1 MNALTSSKT
10 TGTTTGTTT
19 GSSADHASLR
29 SFVNAEWIKFRSVR
43 SNVVALLAS
52 GAVLVMIGTMF
63 SSLAGSDKSPLPP
76 GSTSGTDS
84 LSMSFGALNLC
95 QLILGVLGAIFVA
108 GEYST
113 GMIRSMFTAV
123 GSRATVLWAKAIVL
137 GGASWIV
144 MTIASFAVFF
154 TGQASYGGTDAT
166 YNLSDPG
173 VLRAVLGGG
182 VYGAGIV
189 LMGLALGFILRSSA
203 AAIGTLIGTLMIL
216 PGLVGFLPDS
226 IGESVGK
233 FLPSTAGQAFLSVT
247 GGPKLLSP
255 GAGFAVFA
263 VWAIGLLGIAVFMLH
278 RRDA

>member
-1 MNALTSSKT
+1 MNALASVATAS
-10 TGTTTGTTT
+10 
-19 GSSADHASLR
+19 HASLR
-29 SFVNAEWIKFRSVR
+29 SFVHAEWIKFRSVR
-43 SNVVALLAS
+43 SNVVALLAA
-52 GAVLVMIGTMF
+52 GAVLVLIGTMF
-63 SSLAGSDKSPLPP
+63 SSLAGSDKVLPP
-76 GSTSGTDS
+76 GATAGTDS
-84 LSMSFGALNLC
+84 LSMSFGAMNLC
-95 QLILGVLGAIFVA
+95 QLVLGVLGAVFVA

-113 GMIRSMFTAV
+113 GMIRTMFTAV
-123 GSRATVLWAKAIVL
+123 GSRSTVLWSKAIVL

-154 TGQASYGGTDAT
+154 AGQAAYGGTDAT
-166 YNLSDPG
+166 YSLGDPG

-189 LMGLALGFILRSSA
+189 LMGLALGFILRSTA

-216 PGLVGFLPDS
+216 PGLAGFLPDS

-233 FLPSTAGQAFLSVT
+233 FLPSTAGQAFLSVSRSR
-247 GGPKLLSP
+247 KLLSP

-263 VWAIGLLGIAVFMLH
+263 AWTIGLLGLAVFMLR

>member
-1 MNALTSSKT
+1 MNALTSSAIT
-10 TGTTTGTTT
+10 TSTSSTT
-19 GSSADHASLR
+19 AHASLR
-29 SFVNAEWIKFRSVR
+29 SFVKAEWIKFRSVR
-43 SNVVALLAS
+43 SNVVAMLAS
-52 GAVLVMIGTMF
+52 GVVLVMIGTMF
-63 SSLAGSDKSPLPP
+63 SSLAGSEKALPP
-76 GSTSGTDS
+76 GATSGTDS
-84 LSMSFGALNLC
+84 LSMSFGAMNMC
-95 QLILGVLGAIFVA
+95 QLILGVLGAVFVA

-123 GSRATVLWAKAIVL
+123 GSRSTVLWAKAIVL

-144 MTIASFAVFF
+144 MTIASFVVFF
-154 TGQASYGGTDAT
+154 TGQAAYAGTDAT
-166 YNLSDPG
+166 YSLGDPG

-182 VYGAGIV
+182 VYGTGIV

-203 AAIGTLIGTLMIL
+203 AAIGTLIGTLMIA

-226 IGESVGK
+226 IGESIGK
-233 FLPSTAGQAFLSVT
+233 FLPSTAGQAFLSVS

-263 VWAIGLLGIAVFMLH
+263 AWAIVLLGIAVFMLQ

>member
-1 MNALTSSKT
+1 MNAQTSAAATPST
-10 TGTTTGTTT
+10 A
-19 GSSADHASLR
+19 SRASLR
-29 SFVNAEWIKFRSVR
+29 TFVNAEWIKFRSVR
-43 SNVVALLAS
+43 SNVFALLAA

-63 SSLAGSDKSPLPP
+63 SSLAGSDKSALPP
-76 GSTSGTDS
+76 GATNGTDS
-84 LSMSFGALNLC
+84 LSMSFGAMNLC
-95 QLILGVLGAIFVA
+95 QLVLGVLGAIFVA

-113 GMIRSMFTAV
+113 GMIRSMFTAM
-123 GSRATVLWAKAIVL
+123 GSRSTVLWAKAIVL
-137 GGASWIV
+137 GGASWTV
-144 MTIASFAVFF
+144 MTVASFAVFF
-154 TGQASYGGTDAT
+154 TGQAAYGGTDAT
-166 YNLSDPG
+166 YSLGDPG

-233 FLPSTAGQAFLSVT
+233 FLPSTAGQAFLSVS
-247 GGPKLLSP
+247 GGSKLLSP

-263 VWAIGLLGIAVFMLH
+263 VWVIGMLGIAVFMLR

>member
-1 MNALTSSKT
+1 MNASTLSA
-10 TGTTTGTTT
+10 TT
-19 GSSADHASLR
+19 GSTTGSTTSAATLR
-29 SFVNAEWIKFRSVR
+29 TFVKAEWIKFRTVR
-43 SNVVALLAS
+43 SNVVALLAA
-52 GAVLVMIGTMF
+52 GAVLVLIGTMF
-63 SSLAGSDKSPLPP
+63 SSLAGSDKSALPP
-76 GSTSGTDS
+76 GAASGTDS
-84 LSMSFGALNLC
+84 LSMSFGAMNLC
-95 QLILGVLGAIFVA
+95 QLVLGVLAAIFVA

-123 GSRATVLWAKAIVL
+123 GSRSTVLWAKAIVL

-144 MTIASFAVFF
+144 MTIASVAVFF
-154 TGQASYGGTDAT
+154 TGQAAYGGTDAT
-166 YNLSDPG
+166 YSLGDPG
-173 VLRAVLGGG
+173 VLRAVLSGG

-233 FLPSTAGQAFLSVT
+233 FLPSTAGQAFLSVS
-247 GGPKLLSP
+247 GGSKLLSP

-263 VWAIGLLGIAVFMLH
+263 AWAIVLLAIAIFTLR

>member
-1 MNALTSSKT
+1 MNALTSSAIT
-10 TGTTTGTTT
+10 TATSSTT
-19 GSSADHASLR
+19 AHASLR
-29 SFVNAEWIKFRSVR
+29 SFVKAEWIKFRSVR
-43 SNVVALLAS
+43 SNVVAMLAS
-52 GAVLVMIGTMF
+52 GVVLVMIGTMF
-63 SSLAGSDKSPLPP
+63 SSLAGSDKALPP
-76 GSTSGTDS
+76 GATTGTDS
-84 LSMSFGALNLC
+84 LSMSFGAMNMC
-95 QLILGVLGAIFVA
+95 QLILGVLSAVFVA

-123 GSRATVLWAKAIVL
+123 GSRSTVLWAKAIVL

-144 MTIASFAVFF
+144 MTIASFVVFF
-154 TGQASYGGTDAT
+154 TGQAAYAGTDAT
-166 YNLSDPG
+166 YSLGDPG

-182 VYGAGIV
+182 VYGTGIV

-233 FLPSTAGQAFLSVT
+233 FLPSTAGQAFLSVS
-247 GGPKLLSP
+247 GGSKLLSP

-263 VWAIGLLGIAVFMLH
+263 AWAIVLLGIAVFMLQ

>member
-1 MNALTSSKT
+1 MNALTSSAIT
-10 TGTTTGTTT
+10 TATSSTT
-19 GSSADHASLR
+19 AHASLR
-29 SFVNAEWIKFRSVR
+29 SFVKAEWIKFRSVR
-43 SNVVALLAS
+43 SNVVAMLAS
-52 GAVLVMIGTMF
+52 GVVLVMIGTMF
-63 SSLAGSDKSPLPP
+63 SSLAGSEKALPP
-76 GSTSGTDS
+76 GATSGTDS
-84 LSMSFGALNLC
+84 LSMSFGAMNMC
-95 QLILGVLGAIFVA
+95 QLILGVLGAVFVA

-123 GSRATVLWAKAIVL
+123 GSRSTVLWAKAIVL

-144 MTIASFAVFF
+144 MTIASFVVFF
-154 TGQASYGGTDAT
+154 TGQAAYAGTDAT
-166 YNLSDPG
+166 YSLGDPG

-182 VYGAGIV
+182 VYGTGIV

-233 FLPSTAGQAFLSVT
+233 FLPSTAGQAFLSVS
-247 GGPKLLSP
+247 GGSKLLSP

-263 VWAIGLLGIAVFMLH
+263 AWAIVLLGIAVFMLQ

>member
-1 MNALTSSKT
+1 
-10 TGTTTGTTT
+10 
-19 GSSADHASLR
+19 
-29 SFVNAEWIKFRSVR
+29 
-43 SNVVALLAS
+43 
-52 GAVLVMIGTMF
+52 MF
-63 SSLAGSDKSPLPP
+63 SSLAGSDKTLPP
-76 GSTSGTDS
+76 GATNGTDS
-84 LSMSFGALNLC
+84 LSMSFGAMNLC
-95 QLILGVLGAIFVA
+95 QLVLGVLGAIFVA

-144 MTIASFAVFF
+144 MTIASVAVFF
-154 TGQASYGGTDAT
+154 AGQAAYAGTDAT
-166 YNLSDPG
+166 YSLGDPG

-203 AAIGTLIGTLMIL
+203 AAIGTLIGTLMIA

-226 IGESVGK
+226 IGESIGK
-233 FLPSTAGQAFLSVT
+233 FLPSTAGQAFLSVS

-263 VWAIGLLGIAVFMLH
+263 GWTIGLLAIAILTLR

>member
-1 MNALTSSKT
+1 MNALASAATTTSTSGSTSGST
-10 TGTTTGTTT
+10 TGN
-19 GSSADHASLR
+19 ASLR
-29 SFVNAEWIKFRSVR
+29 TFVKAEWIKFRSVR
-43 SNVVALLAS
+43 SNVVALLAA
-52 GAVLVMIGTMF
+52 GVVLVVIGTMF
-63 SSLAGSDKSPLPP
+63 SSLAGSDKTLPP
-76 GSTSGTDS
+76 GATSGTDS
-84 LSMSFGALNLC
+84 LSMSFGAMNLC
-95 QLILGVLGAIFVA
+95 QLVLGILGAVFVA

-123 GSRATVLWAKAIVL
+123 GSRSTVLWAKATVL

-144 MTIASFAVFF
+144 MTIASFVVFF
-154 TGQASYGGTDAT
+154 TGQAAYAGTDAT
-166 YNLSDPG
+166 YSLGDPG

-182 VYGAGIV
+182 VYGTGIV

-203 AAIGTLIGTLMIL
+203 AAIGTLIGTLMIA

-226 IGESVGK
+226 IGESIGK
-233 FLPSTAGQAFLSVT
+233 FLPSTAGQAFLSVS

-263 VWAIGLLGIAVFMLH
+263 AWAICLLGIAVFMLQ